1 MSLPL
6 GHAAF
11 GLTAYDLTSNADEVS
26 VFRRWKVLAA
36 VVIISNLPD
45 IDVIFGLVY
54 SGNGQLFHRGPTH
67 SLLFACFIGV
77 LYATC
82 SRRWEALPPIKFLHT
97 FLLICTHLFA
107 DSVFTDSPI
116 SLFWPFEMS
125 LATGFQG
132 WPDVIHSIIF
142 KATNDIIIIM
152 LCATVVILR
161 RVFRLDQI
169 FSLCPVFVRKT
180 NAKN

>member
-1 MSLPL
+1 MSFPL

-11 GLTAYDLTSNADEVS
+11 GLTAYDLTSNAEEVS
-26 VFRRWKVLAA
+26 VFRRWKVLAV
-36 VVIISNLPD
+36 VVILSNLPD
-45 IDVIFGLVY
+45 IDVIFGLLY

-67 SLLFACFIGV
+67 SLLFACLLGGV
-77 LYATC
+77 YATC
-82 SRRWEALPPIKFLHT
+82 SRIWKALPPINFFHS

-107 DSVFTDSPI
+107 DSVFTDGPI

-125 LATGFQG
+125 FAPGFQG
-132 WPDVIHSIIF
+132 WTDVVHSIIF
-142 KATNDIIIIM
+142 KATNDITIIM

-169 FSLCPVFVRKT
+169 FSLRPVFVRKT
-180 NAKN
+180 NAKK